1 MGEAELYAG
10 GRREADD
17 VTNLNQI
24 NSQRQLLR
32 VFGGLNEG
40 YACSEAELSREKNFS
55 SRGYPA
61 LETRKPRRKVRQA
74 TGMNGMYHLNGL
86 LTVEGTTLRYAPDD
100 GSDTVELKDAL
111 TDSEKKMVGMGTK
124 VLIWPDK
131 MSFDTAA
138 GTLSAL
144 GSGWQQGGK
153 SLTVTPCDAAGVVY
167 TPNKFGA
174 TEPESPKNGD
184 VWLKQ
189 AEDAPW
195 SYRDALKL
203 YSTAG
208 GWQNILLNYCRVTC
222 EGLGEAFKA
231 GDTVTLTGIPG
242 VVKNAYSADFGGDV
256 VVDDVAG
263 DSVILS
269 IAPDIESVLYYGTCV
284 VTGQSVVWTAMDG
297 KTTQTFDGPFPDV
310 TAQRRVPDLDW
321 LTEHNNRVWG
331 CSSTENVIYAC
342 KLGDATNWFSYRG
355 TAADSYA
362 VTVGSDGAFTGAA
375 TCMGYALFFK
385 ENTLHKLYG
394 SKPSDFQLSSLRCRG
409 VAKGAARSLCV
420 INETLYYLSPDGV
433 MAWDGSIPTKVST
446 ALDPARLRNVKSALG
461 GALDG
466 RYYLHLVRGSGEAQ
480 AVRLLVY
487 DTERG
492 LWQEEDVCSYEMA
505 GSGGQ
510 LYLWDGKAIWAADAD
525 REENWQQAGGIEDGV
540 SFELV
545 SGDIGL
551 DGPEELYLSRLTLR
565 LEAEVKSR
573 IEVAV
578 SYDSGAWET
587 LAQLTADGRR
597 CFDVPFVPRRCGSLR
612 LRLKGR
618 GQLTLRSLTRTSAA
632 AKGGILAQEVN

>member
-1 MGEAELYAG
+1 MLLANRTGVKNT
-10 GRREADD
+10 RD
-17 VTNLNQI
+17 
-24 NSQRQLLR
+24 LLR
-32 VFGGLNEG
+32 AFGGLNETYG
-40 YACSEAELSREKNFS
+40 CTEAEYSGGMNFS
-55 SRGYPA
+55 ARDFPA
-61 LETRKPRRKVRQA
+61 LSTRLPRRRLQELA
-74 TGMNGMYHLNGL
+74 GLNGMYHLNGL
-86 LTVEGTTLRYAPDD
+86 LTVCGQDLVYTPDEAPAQPV
-100 GSDTVELKDAL
+100 TVKNAVA
-111 TDSEKKMVGMGTK
+111 DSRKTMVGIGTK
-124 VLIWPDK
+124 ILIFPDK
-131 MSFDTAA
+131 VAFDTANGSVAPLGAAWEA
-138 GTLSAL
+138 GSLSVSFA
-144 GSGWQQGGK
+144 
-153 SLTVTPCDAAGVVY
+153 PCDASGNTYEVKDKG
-167 TPNKFGA
+167 TK
-174 TEPESPKNGD
+174 EPEHPQDGQ
-184 VWLKQ
+184 LF
-189 AEDAPW
+189 
-195 SYRDALKL
+195 LKL
-203 YSTAG
+203 NEPDKPYSAENTLEVYSEASGNWTVIPLDYCLVTAEG
-208 GWQNILLNYCRVTC
+208 IGAEFRVW
-222 EGLGEAFKA
+222 
-231 GDTVTLTGIPG
+231 DTVTLTGTGAEQAGQWAGLDGDRIVYGVTETTLRLRADPG
-242 VVKNAYSADFGGDV
+242 GEHFYGRLVHNGSSA
-256 VVDDVAG
+256 
-263 DSVILS
+263 
-269 IAPDIESVLYYGTCV
+269 
-284 VTGQSVVWTAMDG
+284 VWVSMDG
-297 KTTQTFDGPFPDV
+297 TQREEYFPAEGV
-310 TAQRRVPDLDW
+310 KVERRVPDLEY
-321 LTEHNNRVWG
+321 LTECDNRVWG
-331 CSSTENVIYAC
+331 CSSSENVIYAC
-342 KLGDATNWFSYRG
+342 KLGDPTNWFSYRG
-355 TAADSYA
+355 IAADSYA

-545 SGDIGL
+545 SGNIGL
-551 DGPEELYLSRLTLR
+551 DSPEELYLSRLTLR

-612 LRLKGR
+612 FRLKGR